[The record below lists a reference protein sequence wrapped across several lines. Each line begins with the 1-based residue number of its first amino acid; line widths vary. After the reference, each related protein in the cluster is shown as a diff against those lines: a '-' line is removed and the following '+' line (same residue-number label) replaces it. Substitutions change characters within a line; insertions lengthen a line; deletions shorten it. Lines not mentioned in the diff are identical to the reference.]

1 MLNKFYFHIMDWEE
15 LDGKLVRNVKC
26 QDFEEALA
34 SLNKIAV
41 IAESMNHHP
50 DMKIFNYK
58 HLSIEVYSH
67 DTNSVTAKDYEL
79 TRKIDHVFASN

>member
-1 MLNKFYFHIMDWEE
+1 MQWEE
-15 LDGKLVRNVKC
+15 SNGKLVRNAKC

-34 SLNKIAV
+34 LLNKIGV
-41 IAESMNHHP
+41 IAERINHHP

-67 DTNSVTAKDYEL
+67 DTNSITAKDYEL
-79 TRKIDHVFASN
+79 TKAIDQILDRK